1 MIRRPPRSTRTD
13 TLFPYT
19 TLFRSKAQELL
30 SAHTALA
37 SVNQELERRVAE
49 RTADLREAN
58 EEIQRFAYIVSHD
71 LRSPLVNVM
80 GFTSEL
86 QALRKDL
93 SPELEA
99 EAGATKRQPAEP
111 GPGQD
116 PGQDEAR
123 ATLPPA

>member
-1 MIRRPPRSTRTD
+1 MFIERVFSSFVFLMIRRQPKSTRMTHS
-13 TLFPYT
+13 FPT
-19 TLFRSKAQELL
+19 RRS
-30 SAHTALA
+30 S
-37 SVNQELERRVAE
+37 
-49 RTADLREAN
+49 DL
-58 EEIQRFAYIVSHD
+58 RFAYIVSRD

-86 QALRKDL
+86 QALRKYL
-93 SPELEA
+93 FPGLEA

-123 ATLPPA
+123 ATQIGRAHV